1 MKEQQFR
8 NVEDF
13 LDLDEQTFQRMLP
26 DLVEWHRLSR
36 QTLLHARQVGLDGK
50 VPFPNFIWLDDG
62 NPGNCKWVAVKTDVP
77 RVTGDK
83 KLYITISDCC
93 VWEDQY
99 NREEHGKV
107 IYTLYPGDRLPDN
120 WFGET
125 HG

>member
-1 MKEQQFR
+1 MKEQVFHD
-8 NVEDF
+8 VEDF
-13 LDLDEQTFQRMLP
+13 LDLDEQAFQRMLP

-36 QTLLHARQVGLDGK
+36 EATLQFRKIDATEEWK
-50 VPFPNFIWLDDG
+50 VAGFIWIDDG
-62 NPGNCKWVAVKTDVP
+62 NPGNCKGVSVKTDVP

-107 IYTLYPGDRLPDN
+107 VYTLYPGDRLPDN